1 MKEVNVMKVEEFRK
15 IHMFGKDFVV
25 FEKRKYFYVWKANGA
40 IPSDVT
46 KPCSLPGFATFV
58 GKFKKDDGMQVKN

>member
-1 MKEVNVMKVEEFRK
+1 MNEEEFRK
-15 IHMFGKDFVV
+15 MHLFGDDFVV

-46 KPCSLPGFATFV
+46 RPCNLPGFATFV
-58 GKFKKDDGMQVKN
+58 GKFDKKTGKKID